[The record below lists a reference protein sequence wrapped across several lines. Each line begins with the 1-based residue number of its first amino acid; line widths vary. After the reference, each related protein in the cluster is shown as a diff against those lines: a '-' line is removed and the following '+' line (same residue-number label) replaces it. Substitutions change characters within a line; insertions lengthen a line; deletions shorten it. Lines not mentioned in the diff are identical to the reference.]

1 MFSTIIWDPNIVL
14 FDLGFLS
21 IRWYS
26 VCWIIAFALSYVVMR
41 RIFKKEGIKEEK
53 LVSLTMYVFFGT
65 FIGARLAHC
74 LFYDPQ
80 YFLAHPL
87 EIIIPVSKNPVTGK
101 LVFTGYAGLASHG
114 GAVGILIAL
123 WLFARK
129 YKMGLMDLTDKLG
142 VVAPL
147 AGAFIRIGNF
157 INSEIIGKATDMP
170 WGVIFSRVDSAPR
183 HPSQLYEALCY
194 LAIFA
199 LVYWLYTK
207 YRGKY
212 KPGFIL
218 GVSITGIF
226 FARFLL
232 EYTKEVQ
239 VGFEETLRNTIGM
252 DMGQLL
258 SLPFII
264 AGVILIVKKCGTVF
278 PSRTK
283 TP

>member
-1 MFSTIIWDPNIVL
+1 MFGTIIWDPNTVL
-14 FDLGFLS
+14 FNLGFVT

-26 VCWIIAFALSYVVMR
+26 VCWILAFAAAYVVMW
-41 RIFKKEGIKEEK
+41 RIFKKERIKEEK
-53 LVSLTMYVFFGT
+53 LVALTVYVFFGT

-74 LFYDPQ
+74 LFYDPD

-87 EIIIPVSKNPVTGK
+87 EIVLPISRNPVTGK
-101 LVFTGYAGLASHG
+101 WMLTGYAGLASHG
-114 GAVGILIAL
+114 GAVGILVAL
-123 WLFARK
+123 VLFARK
-129 YKMGLMDLTDKLG
+129 YKMPFMDLTDKLG

-157 INSEIIGKATDMP
+157 MNSEIIGKATDMP
-170 WGVIFSRVDSAPR
+170 WGVIFARVDGVPR
-183 HPSQLYEALCY
+183 HPSQLYEALAY
-194 LAIFA
+194 IAVFIVVL
-199 LVYWLYTK
+199 WLYVRR
-207 YRGKY
+207 RGQY

-226 FARFLL
+226 LARFLL

-239 VGFEETLRNTIGM
+239 VGFEETMRATVGM

-264 AGVILIVKKCGTVF
+264 AGVVLIVKRKGTLI
-278 PSRTK
+278 PGKSK
-283 TP
+283 K